1 MSDDLRLTPT
11 DIIDAKKALY
21 TLLDNFTTG
30 RVKKAFRRRKVR
42 GVFEQYKKVYYAGMR
57 ITPKSLFHEKGS
69 VWKVVEATWE
79 RVEDAID
86 EWEAKLEFLEE
97 HGRYN
102 MSEDDRVH
110 GLLEIIAADLRV
122 KLLE

>member
-1 MSDDLRLTPT
+1 
-11 DIIDAKKALY
+11 
-21 TLLDNFTTG
+21 
-30 RVKKAFRRRKVR
+30 
-42 GVFEQYKKVYYAGMR
+42 MR
-57 ITPKSLFHEKGS
+57 ITPTSLFHEKGS

-79 RVEDAID
+79 SVDDAID

-110 GLLEIIAADLRV
+110 GLLEIIPADLRV
-122 KLLE
+122 KLLEEL

>member
-1 MSDDLRLTPT
+1 MS
-11 DIIDAKKALY
+11 
-21 TLLDNFTTG
+21 
-30 RVKKAFRRRKVR
+30 RR
-42 GVFEQYKKVYYAGMR
+42 
-57 ITPKSLFHEKGS
+57 
-69 VWKVVEATWE
+69 E

-110 GLLEIIAADLRV
+110 GLLEIIPADLRV
-122 KLLE
+122 KLLEDPEKGKIVDYDDLTEEIIYRAEG